1 MKLDTYLILFTNSK
15 CIKDLIVR
23 PKTIKL
29 LEENIREKL
38 HDIEFVS
45 DFLFGGMDM
54 TPKAQA
60 TKTKIDNAGNIKL

>member
-38 HDIEFVS
+38 HDIEFVLLIVLWYHNHDES
-45 DFLFGGMDM
+45 FIISSFSFL
-54 TPKAQA
+54 
-60 TKTKIDNAGNIKL
+60 LRVRS